1 RVVAHPNPSVVLRGT
16 QYALP
21 DQPGIATGL
30 DSQIAMVAMDKIQLG
45 SQSLTVVAEQGLVQA
60 LALPINLVTTT
71 FGVTILAFIAAGVL
85 SVRSARRIVQPINNL
100 ASAAR
105 GIREGKLSHRAPVV
119 NEDEVGELAETFNT
133 MADQ

>member
-30 DSQIAMVAMDKIQLG
+30 DSQMAMVAMDKIQLG

-71 FGVTILAFIAAGVL
+71 LLIIILAFIAAGIS
-85 SVRSARRIVQPINNL
+85 SVRSARRIVKPIQEL
-100 ASAAR
+100 AAAAR
-105 GIREGKLSHRAPVV
+105 GIREGDLSQR
-119 NEDEVGELAETFNT
+119 
-133 MADQ
+133 